1 MLLKDLMKRGII
13 KGTQIP
19 NFLRD
24 NTHYLAMMG
33 SVAYGV
39 AEDYSDIDVY
49 GWAIPPK
56 DMTFPHLAGNIR
68 GFGKEPP
75 NFEVWQQHHIKDI
88 TKNREYDMS
97 IYGVCKYFN
106 LVMENNPNML
116 DSLFAPENCILHC
129 SPAAQRVRENRHI
142 FLHKGVW
149 HKLKGYAYQQLH
161 KCKKRDSEPVL
172 YDLLVFEDKYGIHHT
187 SSLEEGAAHLVNTDQ
202 SAEVIVRYSNLFNNV
217 LKEKRRA
224 ITTKI
229 HGYDT
234 KFAYH
239 VVRLMDQAEEILRY
253 GTLTL
258 DRKDR
263 REMLKAIRRGD
274 WKLSDIQEYF
284 KEKEA
289 TLAKLYETS
298 SLRPEPE
305 EAAIKKLLVEVL
317 DSHYGDLKGAI
328 VLPDDMSRIRDAM
341 TKIHEL
347 SKEFI
352 NG

>member
-1 MLLKDLMKRGII
+1 MLLKDLMQREII

-56 DMTFPHLAGNIR
+56 NYMFPHLAGNIR
-68 GFGKEPP
+68 GFGTTTP
-75 NFEVWQQHHIKDI
+75 NFEVWQLHHIKDP

-97 IYGVCKYFN
+97 IYGICKYFQ

-116 DSLFAPENCILHC
+116 DSLFVPENCILHC

-149 HKLKGYAYQQLH
+149 QKLKGYAYQQLH
-161 KCKKRDSEPVL
+161 KCKSIDDEVVL
-172 YDLLVFEDKYGIHHT
+172 NDLVQFEHSHNIPN
-187 SSLEEGAAHLVNTDQ
+187 SSDLNSAISLMQERGM
-202 SAEVIVRYSNLFNNV
+202 SAELIGRYTNLYNNV
-217 LKEKRRA
+217 LTEKKRA
-224 ITTKI
+224 INTKI

-239 VVRLMDQAEEILRY
+239 VVRLMDQAEEILRD

-274 WKLSDIQEYF
+274 WKFSAIQEYF

-289 TLAKLYETS
+289 SLAKLYETS
-298 SLRPEPE
+298 TLRSSPDEV
-305 EAAIKKLLVEVL
+305 AIKKLLIEVL
-317 DSHYGDLKGAI
+317 DSHYGDLKDAI
-328 VLPDDMSRIRDAM
+328 VLPDDVSRIRDTM
-341 TKIHEL
+341 NKIYEL

>member
-13 KGTQIP
+13 KGHEIP
-19 NFLRD
+19 SFLRD
-24 NTHYLAMMG
+24 NTHYLVMMG

-39 AEDYSDIDVY
+39 AEDYSDRDVY

-75 NFEVWQQHHIKDI
+75 NFEVWQQHHIKDP

-116 DSLFAPENCILHC
+116 DSMFVPENCILHC
-129 SPAAQRVRENRHI
+129 SPVAQRVRENRHL

-149 HKLKGYAYQQLH
+149 HKLKGYAYQQLR

-202 SAEVIVRYSNLFNNV
+202 SPEAIVRYSNLFNNV

-239 VVRLMDQAEEILRY
+239 VVRLMDQAEEILRD

-274 WKLSDIQEYF
+274 WKFSEIEEYF
-284 KEKEA
+284 KEKESSL
-289 TLAKLYETS
+289 TKLYESS
-298 SLRPEPE
+298 SLRYAPD
-305 EAAIKKLLVEVL
+305 EAAIKKLLIEVL
-317 DSHYGDLKGAI
+317 DSHYGDLKDAI
-328 VLPDDMSRIRDAM
+328 VTETDDMKIRADM
-341 TKIHEL
+341 DKIYAIA
-347 SKEFI
+347 KGWA